1 MRCVRTRVLPEP
13 APATMSNGPP
23 AWTTAARCWGFRPSS
38 SVAGSTASRTP
49 GRRFSPGS
57 SGRANRASAG
67 WFMSGPSLLP
77 RSDDSPVPFCLSV
90 SLGTSGTTRGGP
102 MSTVTRHQPEGPEAA
117 AGEQSTKMRRDIGV
131 IGLLFASV
139 GSIIGSGW
147 LFGALTAAQLAGPS
161 AIISWV
167 IGAFMIMLIGLVF
180 AELGTMFPVSGGV
193 VRFPHLSHGSF
204 ASYTTGWIL
213 WVAVATTA
221 PIEVEGALQ
230 YATKYAPFTAEHTH
244 NGQTV
249 HTLTGLGYVI
259 AVLGMAFFVV
269 VNYFGIR
276 WFARVNNVAV
286 WWKLG
291 IIILVIVAFLV
302 TAFHGANFSD
312 HGFATDGAH
321 GIFTAIASGGIV
333 FSYLGFRQG
342 IELAGE
348 TSNPKRNIPIAVIGS
363 VLLTAVI
370 YVMLQIAFIGAVRPS
385 DLAHSHGWT
394 NLDFKNDFGPLA
406 AISSII
412 GLGWLAKLLYIDAIV
427 SPADTGLIYTT
438 VTSRVSY
445 AMGRNGNAP
454 DVLARTNRHGVPMVS
469 LVLAFLIGLIV
480 FLPFPSWQQLVGFI
494 TSATVLSFASGP
506 LVQASLRQQVAEHD
520 RPFRL
525 PGGHL
530 IPVLAFWG
538 SNMIVYWSGWTTVWK
553 LMVAV
558 LIGFVLL
565 ALFAGSGQMKG
576 ESLDFRS
583 GAWVFPWLAGLT
595 VISYLGNYPEPAAG
609 NRNMLN
615 FVVSAGLLLLLSVA
629 VYVMAFVFRL
639 TDEQA
644 RTNIEDTVEESR

>member
-77 RSDDSPVPFCLSV
+77 RSDDTPVPFCLSV

-102 MSTVTRHQPEGPEAA
+102 MSTVTRHEPEGPEAA
-117 AGEQSTKMRRDIGV
+117 AGEESTKMRRDIGV

-161 AIISWV
+161 AIISWI
-167 IGAFMIMLIGLVF
+167 IGAFMISLIGLVF

-249 HTLTGLGYVI
+249 HTLTGLGYFV
-259 AVLGMAFFVV
+259 AVLSMAFFVV
-269 VNYFGIR
+269 INYYGIR

-291 IIILVIVAFLV
+291 VIVVAIVAFLV
-302 TAFHGANFSD
+302 TSFHAENFSD
-312 HGFATDGAH
+312 HGFATDGMQ
-321 GIFTAIASGGIV
+321 GIFTAIATGGII

-348 TSNPKRNIPIAVIGS
+348 TNNPKRNIPIAVIGS
-363 VLLTAVI
+363 VLITAVLYI
-370 YVMLQIAFIGAVRPS
+370 LLQVAFIGAVRPS
-385 DLAHSHGWT
+385 DLTKSHGWAA
-394 NLDFKNDFGPLA
+394 LDFTDAFGPLA
-406 AISSII
+406 AISTII
-412 GLGWLAKLLYIDAIV
+412 GLGWLAKILYIDAII

-454 DVLARTNRHGVPMVS
+454 QSLAKTTKRGVPFVS
-469 LVLAFLIGLIV
+469 LLVTFVVGLIV
-480 FLPFPSWQQLVGFI
+480 FLPFPSWQQLVGFV
-494 TSATVLSFASGP
+494 TSATVLSFGAGT
-506 LVQASLRQQVAEHD
+506 LTIAALRREQPD
-520 RPFRL
+520 RPRPFRV
-525 PGGHL
+525 PGGDV
-530 IPVLAFWG
+530 IPFLAFYS
-538 SNMIVYWSGWTTVWK
+538 SNLIVYWAGWDVNWK
-553 LMVAV
+553 LFVTVA
-558 LIGFVLL
+558 LGFVLFFVFHRARRDQAPPMDLL
-565 ALFAGSGQMKG
+565 A
-576 ESLDFRS
+576 
-583 GAWVFPWLAGLT
+583 GATWVVPWLAGLCL
-595 VISYLGNYPEPAAG
+595 ISYLGDYPEKSKDAG
-609 NRNMLN
+609 NLAAIGFGWG
-615 FVVSAGLLLLLSVA
+615 FVVIAALSAL
-629 VYVMAFVFRL
+629 VYFV
-639 TDEQA
+639 
-644 RTNIEDTVEESR
+644 